1 MIRCAESDC
10 TFWGSKMICSVKV
23 TFPFGRSCLQTPI
36 WNGCFLSQPWRTPN
50 LDRNSWNSQGWGVHR
65 PWILTRSPKRS
76 KPGLNYMENC
86 LPSCTFSVSNFR
98 LRFCVSRSKASHCC
112 FCFWISWL
120 RAHSKCSFLRRSLL
134 CKLGM
139 SGATLNHE
147 GSYWD
152 LPSVLVEKL
161 ILLISNFPVTCPKSN
176 RPASSYRLRLNQ
188 RPCGYV
194 SISTNLDSPLIRN
207 RSNIVY
213 SRPFRHC
220 QAAASWFNSCCF
232 WSSARCLSRAISS
245 AVFGGDSHGSTTL
258 NRNRWV
264 GVAVGHQHQ
273 DGEIAMYVNL
283 GMGQNWVPQKL
294 D

>member
-1 MIRCAESDC
+1 MWAKKQFGLNVIHLSSVSENLWWKIHISYSIATRVGLSRNKVCSPKSMAIGSQVSDMTFGGTRIIFSDTKCIWQTWWLKFLCTMELDLMGSVFFFLTKPMIRCAESDC

-134 CKLGM
+134 CKLGICQEQHWIM
-139 SGATLNHE
+139 RVPTEIYRACLWKNWF
-147 GSYWD
+147 YWFQT
-152 LPSVLVEKL
+152 S
-161 ILLISNFPVTCPKSN
+161 
-176 RPASSYRLRLNQ
+176 
-188 RPCGYV
+188 
-194 SISTNLDSPLIRN
+194 
-207 RSNIVY
+207 
-213 SRPFRHC
+213 
-220 QAAASWFNSCCF
+220 
-232 WSSARCLSRAISS
+232 LSH
-245 AVFGGDSHGSTTL
+245 V
-258 NRNRWV
+258 
-264 GVAVGHQHQ
+264 
-273 DGEIAMYVNL
+273 
-283 GMGQNWVPQKL
+283 QNPTGL
-294 D
+294 HHPTG